1 MAKVMEIF
9 IRQNFEL
16 NIFHLKFPAGS
27 KGTFL
32 FPFSAHFQPHF
43 LIFYHPNHK
52 KRQVSN
58 PHLPLIPFSYN
69 QH

>member
-16 NIFHLKFPAGS
+16 NIFHLKFPTGL

-32 FPFSAHFQPHF
+32 FPFSAHFQPNF
-43 LIFYHPNHK
+43 PIFYQPNHK
-52 KRQVSN
+52 KRQVTN
-58 PHLPLIPFSYN
+58 HHLPLITFLYN
-69 QH
+69 QP